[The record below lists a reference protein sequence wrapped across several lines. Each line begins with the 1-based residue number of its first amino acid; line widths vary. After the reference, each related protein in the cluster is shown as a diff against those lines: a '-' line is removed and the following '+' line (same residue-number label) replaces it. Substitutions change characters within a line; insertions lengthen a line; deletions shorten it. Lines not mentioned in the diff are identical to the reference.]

1 MTERAVDQPRSIAEV
16 VDALRAHT
24 SENCF
29 ACGPRNPI
37 GLRVDDFRM
46 DGDDVTATFLARPD
60 YRGTEDSLHG
70 GVAATALDEILV
82 WAGILQEH
90 VLTVTAKMEVRYHRP
105 VQPSGAR
112 LGIRARVTERRG
124 KRLLMSGELL
134 DEDGERSVSAS
145 GLYLVSHEV
154 ADLIGR

>member
-1 MTERAVDQPRSIAEV
+1 MTEPALDPPNSITETV
-16 VDALRAHT
+16 EALRAHT
-24 SENCF
+24 SESCF

-37 GLRVDDFRM
+37 GLRIDDFRL
-46 DGDDVTATFLARPD
+46 DGDDVSATFLARPD

-70 GVAATALDEILV
+70 GIAATALDEILV

-105 VQPSGAR
+105 VQPSGRR
-112 LGIRARVTERRG
+112 LGVRARVTERRG

-134 DEDGERSVSAS
+134 DEDGERSVSAT
-145 GLYLVSHEV
+145 GLYLVSHDV

>member
-1 MTERAVDQPRSIAEV
+1 MTEQATDQPDSTAAV

-24 SENCF
+24 SETCF

-37 GLRVDDFRM
+37 GLRVDDFRL
-46 DGDDVTATFLARPD
+46 DGDDVSATFLARPD

-82 WAGILQEH
+82 WAGILQER

-105 VQPSGAR
+105 VHPGGRR
-112 LGIRARVTERRG
+112 LGLQARVTERRG

-134 DEDGERSVSAS
+134 DVDGERSVSAS
-145 GLYLVSHEV
+145 GLYLVSHDV
-154 ADLIGR
+154 ADLIGG